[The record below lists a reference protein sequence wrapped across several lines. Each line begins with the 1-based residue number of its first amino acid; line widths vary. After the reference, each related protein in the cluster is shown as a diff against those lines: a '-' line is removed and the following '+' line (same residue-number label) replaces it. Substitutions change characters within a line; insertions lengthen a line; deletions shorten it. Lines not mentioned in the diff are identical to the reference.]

1 MNSILKLGFAITLLG
16 ALASCGNA
24 ESKKETAKVTS
35 KQECYVAIDG
45 TDTAYLNL
53 NIYKAGNVDG
63 DLLIKYTGK
72 DQNIGKV
79 AGKFSGDTL
88 FVDYTFTL
96 GNTEKPIYKNPLAF
110 LKKENQMILGVGII
124 ETTLGRSYFV
134 KGEPINFERGKFTFE
149 PSVCKD

>member
-1 MNSILKLGFAITLLG
+1 MNSISKLGLAITVLG
-16 ALASCGNA
+16 FLASCGHT
-24 ESKKETAKVTS
+24 ESQKETAKVVG

-53 NIYKAGNVDG
+53 NITESGNIDG
-63 DLLIKYTGK
+63 NLLIKYTGK
-72 DQNIGKV
+72 DQNIGAV
-79 AGKFSGDTL
+79 SGKFRGDTL

-96 GNTEKPIYKNPLAF
+96 GKTDKPIYKNQLAL
-110 LKKENQMILGVGII
+110 LKKDKLMILGVGQI